1 MYQNG
6 IRGEACYK
14 DGSNILLKSL
24 NASGNVQPKFV
35 NAVSGITLKEAY
47 TSSSGAVVC
56 KYTRTVAV
64 PAESMYYFYDITQ
77 PHYTMYAFGR
87 SLAANN
93 FPATHEPK
101 PERGHSK
108 DPVVFINKVSL

>member
-1 MYQNG
+1 M
-6 IRGEACYK
+6 
-14 DGSNILLKSL
+14 
-24 NASGNVQPKFV
+24 
-35 NAVSGITLKEAY
+35 SGITLKEAY

-108 DPVVFINKVSL
+108 DPVVFINQVSLWIIHTILSELTYGHHNIAHFSN